1 MDIKDA
7 RLDQTQQTQSISG
20 ISKLVGDVNA
30 KQNDESVA
38 FIIGAADCWVLL
50 L

>member
-20 ISKLVGDVNA
+20 ISKLVGDV